1 MAECARCGDFTDNP
15 PEGRY
20 NYCDDCLGVFD
31 EIRRSGVVI
40 EPLGS
45 GQGYNVHLAKDYSG
59 YSGGQESSQIDAL
72 ARGKWLSDELGIKG
86 IFTYGGTGSTWLID
100 EYLREHPSVRRKALN
115 RIRRIPDKARPGLLT
130 RLRNLL

>member
-1 MAECARCGDFTDNP
+1 
-15 PEGRY
+15 
-20 NYCDDCLGVFD
+20 
-31 EIRRSGVVI
+31 
-40 EPLGS
+40 
-45 GQGYNVHLAKDYSG
+45 
-59 YSGGQESSQIDAL
+59 L